1 MAKYKIE
8 IDRDTC
14 IGDQLCCSE
23 APNTFDVDDDGIAV
37 VTDPEGDEPDV
48 ILAAAQACPVDCI
61 ALHDCESGEKVW
73 PEE

>member
-1 MAKYKIE
+1 MAKYKIT

-23 APNTFDVDDDGIAV
+23 APNTFDVDDEGIAV
-37 VTDPEGDEPDV
+37 VQNVEGDEADV
-48 ILAAAQACPVDCI
+48 ILAAAKACPVDCI
-61 ALHDCESGEKVW
+61 SLFDAATGKKIW